1 MKNKQNK
8 CAKRRSLLAIIAIV
22 AIIGFGMTGCEE
34 TTEGIP
40 STREV
45 TTAGRLTITGLND
58 YEYDYVVISLDVS
71 SISSLGYNLV
81 GGGTASNQY
90 MNDDPQGPGSLESI
104 QIIGDQ
110 ITLNVY
116 KQKNEKAPYEN
127 YTGNDKNLPLSV
139 TVYGAFLA
147 GDSNAMK
154 WTTVNFTNGQASVV
168 FPSDD

>member
-1 MKNKQNK
+1 MKNMVKLFKAMQ
-8 CAKRRSLLAIIAIV
+8 SIAIIAIV
-22 AIIGFGMTGCEE
+22 AVIGFGMTGCEE
-34 TTEGIP
+34 TIEGIP

-58 YEYDYVVISLDVS
+58 YEYDSVVISLNIS

-81 GGGTASNQY
+81 GGGTAYNQY
-90 MNDDPQGPGSLESI
+90 MNDDLQGPSTIESI
-104 QIIGDQ
+104 QITGGQ

-127 YTGNDKNLPLSV
+127 YAGNDKNLPLSI
-139 TVYGAFLA
+139 TVYEAFLA
-147 GDSNAMK
+147 GDLNAMK